1 MSRERPSAHAD
12 SAAFRRA
19 CSRFATGVAIA
30 TVRAEDGTPHG
41 LTVNSFAS
49 VSMEPPLILICIDLR
64 CNFLQYFRRSSHFA
78 VNVLA
83 EAQRHLADAFAVKPK
98 DRFDGVE
105 WYEGETGSALLH
117 GAIAALECGVQRII
131 AAGDHEILLGQ
142 VVSARVEEGQPLL
155 YFRSDYREIA

>member
-1 MSRERPSAHAD
+1 MNVHAN

-19 CSRFATGVAIA
+19 CSRFTTGVAIA
-30 TVRAEDGTPHG
+30 TVRSDEGTPHG

-78 VNVLA
+78 VNVLS
-83 EAQRHLADAFAVKPK
+83 EAQRHLSDAFAVKPK

-105 WYEGETGSALLH
+105 WYEGETGSPLLH
-117 GAIAALECGVQRII
+117 GAIAALECEVQRFIS
-131 AAGDHEILLGQ
+131 AGDHEILLGE
-142 VVSARVEEGQPLL
+142 VVSARVEDGQPLL